1 MPPWLAITFPVRS
14 TDRWQ
19 RETPEQPPGSGP
31 APLVL
36 VTQVGNSTR
45 LAAAAPEARALGL
58 LPGLALADARAR
70 VPHLLAAPHDPAADA
85 ALLRRLARLAG
96 DVTPMVALQP
106 PDALL
111 LEIAASAHL
120 FGGADGLARKLGAR
134 FRGLGLRQVQGLG
147 DTPDAALAFARF
159 PAAGTDWKRLPA
171 AALGLGEEA
180 EAALRRAGLRTL
192 VEIAA
197 QPRRALAS
205 RFGMEALTAL
215 DRIAAGLVRPL
226 IPSRPPP
233 SLGFEQRLAEPL
245 LTAQA
250 ADRVLA
256 CLAARAA
263 TRLARL
269 GLGGRRFL
277 ATLGRTDGVEQA
289 LEVESSRPL
298 RDAPAILALF
308 AERVAGLA
316 DPLNPGF
323 GYDLVRLSVQAA
335 EPLAPEQAGLDAAA
349 REASALDDLV
359 DRLSVRFGPG
369 RLLRLLPADSHI
381 PERSERWLPASRTAA
396 VSGPTPPAPGEAPL
410 LMLGETP
417 MRPLFLLDPPE
428 RVDVL
433 AEVPD
438 GPPRR
443 FRWRR
448 MQHRV
453 ARAEGPER
461 IAPEWWRRRTGAL
474 SGGRSRDY
482 WRVEDVDGRRF
493 WLFRA
498 GLYEG
503 GAPPPAWYLHG
514 LFA

>member
-1 MPPWLAITFPVRS
+1 
-14 TDRWQ
+14 
-19 RETPEQPPGSGP
+19 
-31 APLVL
+31 VL
-36 VTQVGNSTR
+36 VARVGNSMR
-45 LAAAAPEARALGL
+45 LAAASPEACALGL
-58 LPGLALADARAR
+58 LPGLPLADARAR
-70 VPHLLAAPHDPAADA
+70 VPGLLAAPHDPAADA

-96 DVTPMVALQP
+96 EVTPMVALQP

-111 LEIAASAHL
+111 LEIAGSAHL
-120 FGGADGLARKLGAR
+120 FGGADALARKLGAR
-134 FRGLGLRQVQGLG
+134 FEALGLHQVQGFG

-159 PAAGTDWKRLPA
+159 PAAGADWKRLPS
-171 AALGLGEEA
+171 AALGLDDEA
-180 EAALRRAGLRTL
+180 GAALRRAGLRTL
-192 VEIAA
+192 GDIAA
-197 QPRRALAS
+197 LPRRALAS

-226 IPSRPPP
+226 TPRRPPP

-245 LTAQA
+245 LTAEA
-250 ADRVLA
+250 ADWVLA
-256 CLAARAA
+256 SLTARSA

-277 ATLGRTDGVEQA
+277 ASFSRTDGAEQA

-298 RDAPAILALF
+298 RDASAILALF

-316 DPLNPGF
+316 DPLDPGF
-323 GYDLVRLSVQAA
+323 GYDRVRLAVQAA
-335 EPLAPEQAGLDAAA
+335 EPLAPEQAGLDPAAQQ
-349 REASALDDLV
+349 ASALDDLV
-359 DRLSVRFGPG
+359 DRLSIRFGPH

-381 PERSERWLPASRTAA
+381 PERSERRLPAGRNCAPDPVT
-396 VSGPTPPAPGEAPL
+396 TPS

-428 RVDVL
+428 AVEVL

-448 MQHRV
+448 TQHRV

-474 SGGRSRDY
+474 SGGRARDY
-482 WRVEDVDGRRF
+482 WRVEDMDGRRF

>member
-1 MPPWLAITFPVRS
+1 M
-14 TDRWQ
+14 
-19 RETPEQPPGSGP
+19 
-31 APLVL
+31 
-36 VTQVGNSTR
+36 
-45 LAAAAPEARALGL
+45 GL
-58 LPGLALADARAR
+58 LPGLTLADARAR
-70 VPHLLAAPHDPAADA
+70 VPHLRAAPHDPAADA

-96 DVTPMVALQP
+96 DYTPMVALQP

-120 FGGADGLARKLGAR
+120 FGGAKALASGLGAR
-134 FRGLGLRQVQGLG
+134 FRALGLHQVQGFG

-159 PAAGTDWKRLPA
+159 PAANWKHLPA

-192 VEIAA
+192 GEIAA
-197 QPRRALAS
+197 QPRRAIAS

-215 DRIAAGLVRPL
+215 DRIGAGLVRPL
-226 IPSRPPP
+226 KARQALP
-233 SLGFEQRLAEPL
+233 SLAFEQCLAEPL
-245 LTAQA
+245 LTAEA

-256 CLAARAA
+256 QLAARAA
-263 TRLARL
+263 RRLGRL
-269 GLGGRRFL
+269 GLGGRRFA
-277 ATLGRTDGVEQA
+277 ATLGRTDGAVQA

-298 RDAPAILALF
+298 RDATSILALF

-316 DPLNPGF
+316 DPLDPGF
-323 GYDLVRLSVQAA
+323 GYDLVRLKVQSA
-335 EPLAPEQAGLDAAA
+335 EPLAPEQAGLDARA
-349 REASALDDLV
+349 REPGALDDLI
-359 DRLSVRFGPG
+359 DRLSIRFGPG

-381 PERSERWLPASRTAA
+381 PERSERRLPASRTPAPSKVEA
-396 VSGPTPPAPGEAPL
+396 GETPPGPR
-410 LMLGETP
+410 GETP
-417 MRPLFLLDPPE
+417 MRPLFLFDPPE
-428 RVDVL
+428 AVEVL

-448 MQHRV
+448 RQHRV

-461 IAPEWWRRRTGAL
+461 IAPEWWRLRSGAL
-474 SGGRSRDY
+474 SGGRARDY
-482 WRVEDVDGRRF
+482 WRVEDMDGRRF

-503 GAPPPAWYLHG
+503 GAPAPGWYLHG